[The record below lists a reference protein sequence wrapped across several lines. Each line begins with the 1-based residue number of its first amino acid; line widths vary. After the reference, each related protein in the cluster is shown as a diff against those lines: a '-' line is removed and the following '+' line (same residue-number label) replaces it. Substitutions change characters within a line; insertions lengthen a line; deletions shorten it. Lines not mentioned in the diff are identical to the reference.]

1 MFNQQ
6 QYVNA
11 FIKQNYKSIKI
22 RIRNDNKVL
31 LNKLDSV
38 QNVNKYITEL
48 ILNDIYQHR
57 VYNFIDNSVEIDF
70 PITKTMQDLVDK
82 AEEAD
87 LLNDYGLYMNIADAI
102 DSQGKKETTHHIIRE
117 TQWKKLIRRYCL

>member
-31 LNKLDSV
+31 LNKLDNV